1 MGIEVTENTLAPY
14 RFRECVYQYVDVDR
28 SDPFDMTMRWLKN
41 LWILLKDSAIA
52 WDDDDIVSQGAAL
65 AYYTVFALS
74 PLLILMIVLSS
85 IGFGEEAAS
94 GHLVDQIRG
103 LIGVEGARFVQSMI
117 TNAYQAD
124 SNVLAAV
131 VSVVMVLLGASAV
144 FVQLRSSLNAIWRV
158 THKPMGTI
166 RRFLQARLFAFAII
180 LGIGFLLLV
189 SLVFSAALAAV
200 SDYLGRNIGPLAGLM
215 SIIDSLVSFVGITIM
230 FALMF
235 KFIPDAIVTWSDV
248 WVGAAVTSVLFA
260 VGKLAIGLYLGNG
273 AIGSTFGAASSLV
286 IIMLWAFYSA
296 QIVLFGAEFTR
307 LYATRFGS
315 GIRPGANA
323 LRVVIPTMENAGL
336 PGAMNH
342 WHRT

>member
-1 MGIEVTENTLAPY
+1 
-14 RFRECVYQYVDVDR
+14 
-28 SDPFDMTMRWLKN
+28 MTKRWLKD
-41 LWILLKDSAIA
+41 LWLLLKDSAIA
-52 WDDDDIVSQGAAL
+52 WDDDDIMEQGAAL

-85 IGFGEEAAS
+85 VGFGQQAAS

-103 LIGVEGARFVQSMI
+103 LIGTEGAEFVQSLI
-117 TNAYQAD
+117 TNAYRSD

-131 VSVVMVLLGASAV
+131 ISMIMVLLGASVV

-166 RRFLQARLFAFAII
+166 RRYLQARLFAFAVI

-189 SLVFSAALAAV
+189 SLMVSAALAAV
-200 SDYLGRNIGPLAGLM
+200 SDYQGRSILPLAGLV
-215 SIIDSLVSFVGITIM
+215 SVIDFLVSFVGLTVM

-235 KFIPDAIVTWSDV
+235 KYIPDAIVKWRDV

-260 VGKLAIGLYLGNG
+260 IGKLAIGLYLGNG

-286 IIMLWAFYSA
+286 IIMLWAFYSV
-296 QIVLFGAEFTR
+296 QIVLYGAEFTR

-323 LRVVIPTMENAGL
+323 VRLVTPAAEITGFTGSDRSLGPPHIEKAPAS
-336 PGAMNH
+336 
-342 WHRT
+342 R

>member
-1 MGIEVTENTLAPY
+1 
-14 RFRECVYQYVDVDR
+14 
-28 SDPFDMTMRWLKN
+28 LKN
-41 LWILLKDSAIA
+41 LWLLLKDSAIA
-52 WDDDDIVSQGAAL
+52 WDDDDIVGQGAAL

-85 IGFGEEAAS
+85 IGFGQQAAS
-94 GHLVDQIRG
+94 GHLVEQIRG
-103 LIGVEGARFVQSMI
+103 LIGAEGARFVQSMI
-117 TNAYQAD
+117 TNAYLAD
-124 SNVLAAV
+124 SNALAAV
-131 VSVVMVLLGASAV
+131 VSMIMVLLGASAV
-144 FVQLRSSLNAIWRV
+144 FVQLRNSLNVIWRV

-166 RRFLQARLFAFAII
+166 RRFLQARLFAFAVI

-189 SLVFSAALAAV
+189 SLVFSAALAGV
-200 SDYLGRNIGPLAGLM
+200 SDYLGRNIVLLAGLV
-215 SIIDSLVSFVGITIM
+215 SVLDFVVSFIGVTVM

-235 KFIPDAIVTWSDV
+235 KFIPDAIVNWRDV

-260 VGKLAIGLYLGNG
+260 IGKLVIGLYVGNG

-286 IIMLWAFYSA
+286 IIMLWAFYSV

-323 LRVVIPTMENAGL
+323 LRVVTPAAETAGWMPSGDHAGL
-336 PGAMNH
+336 
-342 WHRT
+342 